1 MSQFLTAYYRY
12 STLQGK
18 TFIALLKEKAF
29 QLPALQ
35 FCVTLLSYV
44 TKNKIRIA
52 DLQIFK
58 MLEKVL

>member
-1 MSQFLTAYYRY
+1 MNNAV
-12 STLQGK
+12 STVTVRFK
-18 TFIALLKEKAF
+18 EKFIALLKEKAF